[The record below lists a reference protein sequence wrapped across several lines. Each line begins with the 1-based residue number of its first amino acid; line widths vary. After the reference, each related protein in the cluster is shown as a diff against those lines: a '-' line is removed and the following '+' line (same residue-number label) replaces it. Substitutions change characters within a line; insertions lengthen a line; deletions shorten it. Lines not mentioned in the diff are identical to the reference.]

1 MPEFFT
7 VLGIIIATLVLSVVF
22 ALSLRGTLTVAY
34 DGEFYLSFRLFIF
47 NLRFLPIKE
56 RKKHYSRYMSRRKA
70 KKIREEMARKEERKR
85 AIKELFFGKKEKKP
99 DEEEKKPVEEK
110 KPEEKNVSFKFPVK
124 LVAREIIDI
133 LSAFTEIVAII
144 VRRFAHHLKVKIVRF
159 KVKIATEDP
168 ALTAVTYGAATGII
182 NVLLPI
188 LEDVDNLGLPKEK
201 NLDISTDFLSDT
213 PEIDMKVSFSIRTWH
228 IADIFLRTA
237 IGGLSKYVDR
247 KGGIDKTF
255 ENISRLVEAF
265 TPKKE
270 EQQESKK
277 EGASEKSQNTE
288 NQENNN

>member
-1 MPEFFT
+1 MPDFFT
-7 VLGIIIATLVLSVVF
+7 VLGIIIAVFALSVVF
-22 ALSLRGTLTVAY
+22 VLSLRGTLTVAY
-34 DGEFYLSFRLFIF
+34 DGEFYLSFRILFL
-47 NLRFLPIKE
+47 NLRFLPIRE
-56 RKKHYSRYMSRRKA
+56 RKKRYSRYMSRRQA

-85 AIKELFFGKKEKKP
+85 AIKELLFGKKEKKP
-99 DEEEKKPVEEK
+99 EEGENKSEDEKKS
-110 KPEEKNVSFKFPVK
+110 EEKNVSPKFPIK

-144 VRRFAHHLKVKIVRF
+144 VKRFAHHLKVKIVRF

-201 NLDISTDFLSDT
+201 NLDVSTDFLSDT

-237 IGGLSKYVDR
+237 IGGISKYVDR
-247 KGGIDKTF
+247 KGGIDKTL
-255 ENISRLVEAF
+255 ENISRLVGAF
-265 TPKKE
+265 TPRKE
-270 EQQESKK
+270 APQK
-277 EGASEKSQNTE
+277 AQNTE
-288 NQENNN
+288 NREKNN

>member
-1 MPEFFT
+1 MPDFFT
-7 VLGIIIATLVLSVVF
+7 VLGIIIAVFALSVVLV
-22 ALSLRGTLTVAY
+22 LSLRGTLTVAY
-34 DGEFYLSFRLFIF
+34 DGEFYLSFRILFL
-47 NLRFLPIKE
+47 NLRFLPIRE
-56 RKKHYSRYMSRRKA
+56 RKKRYSRYMSRRQA

-85 AIKELFFGKKEKKP
+85 AIKELLFGKKEKKP
-99 DEEEKKPVEEK
+99 EEEEKKSEDEK
-110 KPEEKNVSFKFPVK
+110 KSEEKNVSPKFPIK

-144 VRRFAHHLKVKIVRF
+144 VKRFAHHLKVKIVRF

-201 NLDISTDFLSDT
+201 NLDVSTDFLSDT

-237 IGGLSKYVDR
+237 IGGISKYVDR
-247 KGGIDKTF
+247 KGGIDKTL

-265 TPKKE
+265 TPRKE
-270 EQQESKK
+270 APQ
-277 EGASEKSQNTE
+277 KSQNTE
-288 NQENNN
+288 NQEKNN

>member
-1 MPEFFT
+1 MPDFFT
-7 VLGIIIATLVLSVVF
+7 VLGIIIAVFALSVVLV
-22 ALSLRGTLTVAY
+22 LSLRGTLTVAY
-34 DGEFYLSFRLFIF
+34 DGEFYLSFRILFL
-47 NLRFLPIKE
+47 NLRFLPIRE
-56 RKKHYSRYMSRRKA
+56 RKKRYSRYMSRRQA

-85 AIKELFFGKKEKKP
+85 AIKELLFGKKEKKP
-99 DEEEKKPVEEK
+99 EEEEK
-110 KPEEKNVSFKFPVK
+110 KPEEEKRSEEKNVSPKFPVK
-124 LVAREIIDI
+124 LVARELIDI

-144 VRRFAHHLKVKIVRF
+144 VKRFAHHLKVRIVRF

-201 NLDISTDFLSDT
+201 NLDVSTDFLSDT

-237 IGGLSKYVDR
+237 IGGISKYVDR
-247 KGGIDKTF
+247 KGGIDKTL

-265 TPKKE
+265 TPRKE
-270 EQQESKK
+270 DPQ
-277 EGASEKSQNTE
+277 KSQNTE
-288 NQENNN
+288 NQEKNN

>member
-1 MPEFFT
+1 MPDFFT
-7 VLGIIIATLVLSVVF
+7 VLGIIIAVFALSVVF
-22 ALSLRGTLTVAY
+22 VLSLRGTLTVAY
-34 DGEFYLSFRLFIF
+34 DGEFYLSFRILFL
-47 NLRFLPIKE
+47 NLRFLPIRE
-56 RKKHYSRYMSRRKA
+56 RKKRYSRYMSRRQA

-85 AIKELFFGKKEKKP
+85 AIKELLFGKKEKKP
-99 DEEEKKPVEEK
+99 EEEEK
-110 KPEEKNVSFKFPVK
+110 KPEEEKRSEEKNVSPKFPIK
-124 LVAREIIDI
+124 LVARELIDI

-144 VRRFAHHLKVKIVRF
+144 VKRFAHHLKVKIVRF

-201 NLDISTDFLSDT
+201 NLDVSTDFLSDT

-237 IGGLSKYVDR
+237 IGGISKYVDR
-247 KGGIDKTF
+247 KGGIDKTL

-265 TPKKE
+265 TPRKE
-270 EQQESKK
+270 APQK
-277 EGASEKSQNTE
+277 AQNTE
-288 NQENNN
+288 NQEKNN